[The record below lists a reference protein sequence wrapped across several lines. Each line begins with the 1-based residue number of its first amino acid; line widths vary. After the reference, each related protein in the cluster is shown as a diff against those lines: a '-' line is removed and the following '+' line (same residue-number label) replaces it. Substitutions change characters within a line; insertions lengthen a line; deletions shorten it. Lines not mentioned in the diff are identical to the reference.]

1 MCLWSAG
8 VAQRLL
14 IKRCLSYVI
23 VAVTVFIFSSYW
35 HELRHSAGSAQ
46 YVSDD
51 GNSYM
56 YDRNMSLIFIGGM
69 PRSGTTLIRA
79 MLDAHPGVRCGE
91 ETHVIPLALR
101 FQKRWQK
108 LKRNRERLEE
118 AGITDNVFSSAVAA
132 FILEVYI
139 PCLYELVNGIKYAQL
154 ARMYCSLLY
163 RDERVLILSEY
174 WTEVTATLIF
184 TWFPVF
190 AR

>member
-1 MCLWSAG
+1 
-8 VAQRLL
+8 
-14 IKRCLSYVI
+14 VI

-46 YVSDD
+46 YVPND

-79 MLDAHPGVRCGE
+79 MLDAHPRVRCGE

-101 FQKRWQK
+101 FQKRWQM

-118 AGITDNVFSSAVAA
+118 AGITDDVFSSAVAA
-132 FILEVYI
+132 FILEVFGTFL
-139 PCLYELVNGIKYAQL
+139 CK
-154 ARMYCSLLY
+154 
-163 RDERVLILSEY
+163 
-174 WTEVTATLIF
+174 
-184 TWFPVF
+184 
-190 AR
+190 